1 MKKRLG
7 IVLISCTV
15 ALCVSCGE
23 AKPAVVPEGPTK
35 PVPCAT
41 FRLDSKGELLST
53 DTLKYVI
60 AKDQTFALTMEP
72 IGGSKSP
79 TMPIFCVAPVN

>member
-1 MKKRLG
+1 VDRYVKLDIQG
-7 IVLISCTV
+7 LP
-15 ALCVSCGE
+15 AL
-23 AKPAVVPEGPTK
+23 PAGKAYQLWQIGPEGPTK